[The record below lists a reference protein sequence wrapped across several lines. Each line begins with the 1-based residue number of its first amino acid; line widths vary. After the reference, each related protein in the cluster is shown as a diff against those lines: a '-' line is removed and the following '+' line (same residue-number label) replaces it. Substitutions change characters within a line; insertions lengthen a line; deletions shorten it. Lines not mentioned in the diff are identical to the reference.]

1 MKKQLLFALSFGSL
15 ITLASCDIFTPNS
28 SSVENSSSNV
38 DSSTDST
45 TSSDSSVSIDSTTS
59 ESTNTSSSES
69 SSSSTSSSSSSS
81 KSDGEWNT
89 NYSDDN
95 VDFNYVANK
104 NISLNDIDYNTYSTG
119 TQPVLVLP
127 ITFTDKKFTSSELQE
142 IKTLCGGTAKQ
153 TNYWESLG
161 SFYEKSSYGKLKL
174 EFTYSDPVDMGVK
187 ARSFYN
193 SYGKDED
200 DSSTGKP
207 AAVAMKKAIKA
218 YKAAN
223 GNDSTKK
230 FDTDG
235 DGYIDSVIMIYAE
248 TYSPDYDD
256 TSTYWAYRFWD
267 TYDDNYTYTGEY
279 PDANENSPVGCSYF
293 WASLDFFYEGTGT
306 RANHTGIDAHT
317 LIHEFGHM
325 LGADDYYNS
334 DDNPTKEVTGGKI
347 MMAYN
352 VLDHDAFN
360 KLQYNWVTPHYVHG
374 SAEVTISS
382 FEETGDCI
390 VIADPNGWNG
400 TAFDEYV
407 IIELFTPTGLNQ
419 LDSET
424 LYPGRNTMGETGYS
438 KSGVRMW
445 HVDNRL
451 AKVTYKGNR
460 TSYSYFSDSDVT
472 KGNVNG
478 NNYYPVVAC
487 SNGSERDTDVCKGKG
502 FDALTLISS
511 QGTSFTTST
520 YSTDKDLFHEG
531 DEFSL
536 IDSKVS
542 KKYSKYFADSTKL
555 NNGNQL
561 NYKVEVTSLSDS
573 EATIRITEHN

>member
-1 MKKQLLFALSFGSL
+1 MKKHLLLVLSLTSVAMLSSCIGSKK
-15 ITLASCDIFTPNS
+15 DS
-28 SSVENSSSNV
+28 SSAKEENSSQISN
-38 DSSTDST
+38 D
-45 TSSDSSVSIDSTTS
+45 
-59 ESTNTSSSES
+59 SSSES
-69 SSSSTSSSSSSS
+69 TADSSSDASKEASSESASSSSSQSSSSS

-95 VDFNYVANK
+95 VDYNYVANK
-104 NISLNDIDYNTYSTG
+104 NVGLTDIDINTPSVG
-119 TQPVLVLP
+119 TQPVLVVP
-127 ITFTDKKFTSSELQE
+127 VTFTDKTFTNTELEE
-142 IKTLCGGTAKQ
+142 IKTLCGGEAKD
-153 TNYWESLG
+153 TSYWESLG

-174 EFTYSDPVDMGVK
+174 EFTYSDPVSMGVT

-193 SYGKDED
+193 SYGKKSS
-200 DSSTGKP
+200 DSNQGKP
-207 AAVAMKKAIKA
+207 AAVALKKSIAA
-218 YKAAN
+218 YKSAH

-248 TYSPDYDD
+248 EFTPSYDY

-267 TYDDNYTYTGEY
+267 VYDSNYNYDGSF
-279 PDANENSPVGCSYF
+279 PDGNTSSPVGCSYF
-293 WASLDFFYEGTGT
+293 WASLNFFYDGTGT
-306 RANHTGIDAHT
+306 RNNHSGIDAHT

-334 DDNPTKEVTGGKI
+334 DENPTKEVTGGKI

-382 FEETGDCI
+382 FESSGDCI
-390 VIADPNGWNG
+390 LIADPNGWNG

-407 IIELFTPTGLNQ
+407 LIELFTPTGLNE
-419 LDSET
+419 LDSKNV
-424 LYPGRNTMGETGYS
+424 YPGRDSMGETGYD
-438 KSGVRMW
+438 KAGVRMW

-451 AKVTYKGNR
+451 AKVTVKNDQY
-460 TSYSYFSDSDVT
+460 SYSYFNDSDVT
-472 KGNVNG
+472 KGNING
-478 NNYYPVVAC
+478 SNYYPVIAC
-487 SNGSERDTDVCKGKG
+487 VNGEDRDTDVCYGKG
-502 FDALTLISS
+502 YDALSLISAK
-511 QGTSFTTST
+511 GTSFTTST
-520 YSTDKDLFHEG
+520 YSSDDDLFHKG

-536 IDSKVS
+536 IDSKVAS
-542 KKYSKYFADSTKL
+542 KYTKYFADSNHF
-555 NNGNQL
+555 NNGNKL
-561 NYKVEVTSLSDS
+561 NYKVEVTSLSDT